1 MELFELIQTLNTAH
15 GPSGDEGAV
24 REAVAGLARP
34 YADEVAADTL
44 GNLIV
49 RKRGS
54 GHRVMPV
61 SYTRLDVYKR
71 QDGQPA
77 RPVQSGGVL

>member
-24 REAVAGLARP
+24 REVIAALARP
-34 YADEVAADTL
+34 HADEVTADTL

-54 GHRVMPV
+54 GPKVMLCAHMDSTGLIV
-61 SYTRLDVYKR
+61 THIEKELSLIHI
-71 QDGQPA
+71 
-77 RPVQSGGVL
+77 